1 MTLFLFFLSFFFF
14 FTTREKL
21 SAGIHLGPSSSR
33 EKSRRVCWSSYGL
46 SRWVTRGS
54 TTPGG
59 ALAARRSS
67 TDELWRWA
75 ASRCFRNSP
84 LIRLPALPLS
94 SVTACKLYSPATT
107 PRINVPGNS
116 ASPDTN
122 PRLRLQITSHIFAFS
137 CSLER
142 RMAGAMIRSSFP
154 AILKTLRISL
164 SFQPIISIQ
173 IGNGEQPSLVMTSFR
188 EEGERERER
197 DRSDVTALRYPL
209 SIFQSSTV
217 PRLYAVTVN
226 LLSRRSWTDVTR
238 GQPANH
244 APPSLWF

>member
-33 EKSRRVCWSSYGL
+33 EKCRRVCWSSYGL

-142 RMAGAMIRSSFP
+142 RMAGPMIRSSFP
-154 AILKTLRISL
+154 AILKTLRTSL

-188 EEGERERER
+188 EEEERER
-197 DRSDVTALRYPL
+197 DLPKFNRST
-209 SIFQSSTV
+209 TV
-217 PRLYAVTVN
+217 CRH
-226 LLSRRSWTDVTR
+226 
-238 GQPANH
+238 GQPSFSKKLDRRNSRTTRQ
-244 APPSLWF
+244 PRSPLPMVLKRD

>member
-1 MTLFLFFLSFFFF
+1 MTLFLFFLFFFYHARKIIGGYPSW
-14 FTTREKL
+14 TLIIEREVSKGL
-21 SAGIHLGPSSSR
+21 
-33 EKSRRVCWSSYGL
+33 CWSSYGL

-188 EEGERERER
+188 EEEERER
-197 DRSDVTALRYPL
+197 DLSKFNRST
-209 SIFQSSTV
+209 TV
-217 PRLYAVTVN
+217 CRH
-226 LLSRRSWTDVTR
+226 
-238 GQPANH
+238 GQPSFSKKLGRRNSRTTRQ
-244 APPSLWF
+244 PRSPLPMVLKRD